1 LPQSSLKTM
10 KKNNMIKSTKKR
22 ETMTKIYMS
31 DEDKMMRD
39 KNLKWSEPTI
49 INHINF
55 VNNNDIKLNYQSI
68 GDCYYDIYCQPELT
82 SKDDLLKDMVKIL
95 NGELTIEDFK
105 NEIKQWH
112 KERQI

>member
-1 LPQSSLKTM
+1 MLPKFSHKTM
-10 KKNNMIKSTKKR
+10 KKNNMIKSTKKK

-49 INHINF
+49 IN
-55 VNNNDIKLNYQSI
+55 NDVKLDYQSI

>member
-1 LPQSSLKTM
+1 MKKTNQLKETM
-10 KKNNMIKSTKKR
+10 K
-22 ETMTKIYMS
+22 KIYMS

-39 KNLKWSEPTI
+39 KSIKWSQSSI
-49 INHINF
+49 I
-55 VNNNDIKLNYQSI
+55 NNDIKLDYQSI

-82 SKDDLLKDMVKIL
+82 SKDDLLKDMIKIL

-112 KERQI
+112 KERIA